1 MLMFICFLSIAG
13 EGKYMGE
20 FQNNH
25 VFKQEEEQGEEYL
38 GIGGLFMEMAR
49 VFLLAV
55 VIIIP
60 VRVFL
65 FQPFFVQGSSM
76 EPNFEDG
83 QYLVISEFGYKETN
97 VGFNDPY
104 KIGVKPFKEIQ
115 RQDVAVFH
123 YPQNPEQFFIK
134 RVIGLPGEAV
144 EGKNGKIII
153 YNKENPKG
161 LVLDESAYIGK
172 EILTQDFPRME
183 VAKDSYFMMGD
194 NRMFSFDSRSIG
206 SINKNKIVGRVLLRA
221 WPVEKFSLF

>member
-1 MLMFICFLSIAG
+1 
-13 EGKYMGE
+13 MGE
-20 FQNNH
+20 FQSH
-25 VFKQEEEQGEEYL
+25 RSLEPQDAKSEEYL
-38 GIGGLFMEMAR
+38 GIGGLFMEMIR

-83 QYLVISEFGYKETN
+83 EYLVISEFGYKETN
-97 VGFNDPY
+97 VGFGDNYSID
-104 KIGVKPFKEIQ
+104 VKPFKEIA

-144 EGKNGKIII
+144 EIKNGKVII
-153 YNKENPKG
+153 YNKENPNG
-161 LVLDESAYIGK
+161 INLDETAYIGK
-172 EILTQDFPRME
+172 EVLTQEMPRTE
-183 VAKDSYFMMGD
+183 VGNESYFMMGD
-194 NRMFSFDSRSIG
+194 NRMFSYDSRSIG
-206 SINKNKIVGRVLLRA
+206 PINKNKIVGRVLLRA
-221 WPVEKFSLF
+221 WPVEKLILF